1 MKSFENLQAAI
12 AKLDASFKAGALGF
26 AQFGGAMQN
35 YIAAQQKREEQFYL
49 ERVLYGNDTE
59 LCDKIVKSGTPVS
72 QSIALGTNQIMGMRI
87 IEAPFLLK
95 TYYDYTACRSPSR
108 AARRYKRGIKGRVKV
123 TQQPDK
129 ACYIYNNAIVMHP
142 NALVEIKRALSCM

>member
-26 AQFGGAMQN
+26 AKFGGAIQ
-35 YIAAQQKREEQFYL
+35 AAVARAAEHNKWLQL
-49 ERVLYGNDTE
+49 ERVLYGNDAE
-59 LCDKIVKSGTPVS
+59 LCDKIVKNGTPIS
-72 QSIALGTNQIMGMRI
+72 QAIALGTNQIMGMRI
-87 IEAPFLLK
+87 IAAPFLLK

-108 AARRYKRGIKGRVKV
+108 AARRYKRGIKERVKV

-142 NALVEIKRALSCM
+142 SVLIEIKRALPCL